1 MPIKQDQSDVKLV
14 RVSPGLSVLRY
25 VSAGDAVTPPSV
37 RIAPRT
43 VADRL
48 DLIPAP
54 GEAHDLLRAP
64 GGAIVL
70 VTNDEVEL
78 TITVIRHPGSNSA
91 AVELHLEP
99 LAPAALSEVTEE
111 YRPGERVEASTP
123 AARLS
128 ILGHVARRGDV
139 LVASGEW
146 LGGPEFPARIE
157 GIEIRWPGMPRGL
170 GLEYSVIIG
179 GNPLRKLRPCGVN
192 EFAGTRGRAT
202 PIVQLTIALRGEIA
216 NRHRVRAECLF
227 LGGQMISESG
237 PVITL
242 TGPTGREPLVG
253 LRLWIEMTPQVDF
266 REAAPSGRTAR
277 GPRVF
282 RSTKSTHN
290 ERS

>member
-1 MPIKQDQSDVKLV
+1 VAIKQDPSDVKVV

-25 VSAGDAVTPPSV
+25 ISAGDAVTPPSV
-37 RIAPRT
+37 RVDLSA
-43 VADRL
+43 AEGRL

-54 GEAHDLLRAP
+54 GEAPDVLRAP
-64 GGAIVL
+64 GGAVVL
-70 VTNDEVEL
+70 VADAEIEL
-78 TITVIRHPGSNSA
+78 TITIIRHPASNSA
-91 AVELHLEP
+91 AVELRLEP
-99 LAPAALSEVTEE
+99 LAPAAWSNVSDEH
-111 YRPGERVEASTP
+111 RGRDQAEAPIP

-146 LGGPEFPARIE
+146 LGGPEFPARLE
-157 GIEIRWPGMPRGL
+157 GIEIRWPAMPRGL
-170 GLEYSVIIG
+170 SLEYSVIIG
-179 GNPLRKLRPCGVN
+179 SNPLRKLRPCGVN

-202 PIVQLTIALRGEIA
+202 PIIQLTIALRGELA
-216 NRHRVRAECLF
+216 NRYRVRAECLF

-253 LRLWIEMTPQVDF
+253 LRLWIDAKPGVSFQEG
-266 REAAPSGRTAR
+266 APSGRVAS

-282 RSTKSTHN
+282 RSAKSSHDQT
-290 ERS
+290 